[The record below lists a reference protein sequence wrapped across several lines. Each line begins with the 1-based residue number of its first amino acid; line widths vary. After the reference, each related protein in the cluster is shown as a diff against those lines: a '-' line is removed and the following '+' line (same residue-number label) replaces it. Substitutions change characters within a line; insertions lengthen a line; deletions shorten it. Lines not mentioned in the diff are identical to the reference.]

1 MNDFK
6 NLNVLVTG
14 ATGFIGSN
22 LVMVLLQKGAKVS
35 ILKRPK
41 SSVWRLKDILTR
53 IKILDADLRDKHHL
67 QLAIKKSDSKVI
79 FHLAACV
86 NRGQSVHLLKE
97 NLDTNL
103 IGTINL
109 VNCFINKDI
118 RSFVNTGTC
127 DEYGDN
133 PVPFNE
139 KQRENP
145 LSPYAASK
153 VAASH
158 YCQMLTR
165 TTGLPIITLRPFLTY
180 GPYQTGEMLIPDV
193 VTSCLK
199 SLPIQATP
207 GQQTR
212 EFHYIS
218 DIVDGFLLAATNKK
232 AIGEIIDLGT
242 GEEHTVKEV
251 IEMIVELTEYP
262 LKWKLGNLPY
272 RENEMFRFYCR
283 GEKAKKLLK
292 WRSKTSLK
300 DGLIKTIEWHKKFS
314 KSNKLPR
321 AKSARYY
328 L

>member
-22 LVMVLLQKGAKVS
+22 LVRSLLRKGAKVS

-53 IKILDADLRDKHHL
+53 IKILEADLRNKHQL
-67 QLAIKKSDSKVI
+67 QVALKNSDDRVI

-86 NRGQSVHLLKE
+86 NRGQSVHLIKE
-97 NLDTNL
+97 NLETNL

-133 PVPFNE
+133 PMPFNE
-139 KQRENP
+139 EQREKP
-145 LSPYAASK
+145 LSPYSATK
-153 VAASH
+153 VAATH
-158 YCQMLTR
+158 FCQMLYEASR
-165 TTGLPIITLRPFLTY
+165 FPVINVRPFLTY
-180 GPYQTGEMLIPDV
+180 GPCQTGGMLIPDV
-193 VTSCLK
+193 ITSCLK
-199 SLPIQATP
+199 SLPLKVTK

-212 EFHYIS
+212 EFHYVS
-218 DIVDGFLLAATNKK
+218 DIVNGFLLAATNKK
-232 AIGEIIDLGT
+232 AIGEVIDLGT
-242 GEEHTVKEV
+242 GKEHAVKEV
-251 IEMIVELTEYP
+251 VEMVVKLTGYR
-262 LKWKLGNLPY
+262 LKWRLGGLPY

-292 WRSKTSLK
+292 WQPEISLK
-300 DGLIKTIEWHKKFS
+300 DGLIKTIDWYKKFL

-321 AKSARYY
+321 AKSPRY
-328 L
+328 

>member
-22 LVMVLLQKGAKVS
+22 LVRSLLQKGAKVS

-41 SSVWRLKDILTR
+41 SSVWRLKDIIAR
-53 IKILDADLRDKHHL
+53 IKILEADLRDKHRL
-67 QLAIKKSDSKVI
+67 QLALKNSDNRVI

-86 NRGQSVHLLKE
+86 KRERSVSLIRE
-97 NLDTNL
+97 NLETNVW
-103 IGTINL
+103 GTINL
-109 VNCFINKDI
+109 IDCMAKWDI
-118 RSFVNTGTC
+118 KSFVNTGTC

-133 PVPFNE
+133 PVPFHE
-139 KQRENP
+139 KQRECP

-165 TTGLPIITLRPFLTY
+165 TTAFPIVTLRPFLTY

-199 SLPIQATP
+199 SQPIKATK

-218 DIVDGFLLAATNKK
+218 DIIDGFLLAATNKK

-242 GEEHTVKEV
+242 GEEYAVKEV
-251 IEMIVELTEYP
+251 VEMIVKLTDYR
-262 LKWKLGNLPY
+262 LKWRLGDLPY
-272 RENEMFRFYCR
+272 RENEMFHFYCR
-283 GEKAKKLLK
+283 GEKARKLLK
-292 WRSKTSLK
+292 WRPKISFN
-300 DGLIKTIEWHKKFS
+300 DGLTKTIEWYKTFLKSKKYESRTFA
-314 KSNKLPR
+314 N
-321 AKSARYY
+321 
-328 L
+328 

>member
-22 LVMVLLQKGAKVS
+22 LVRVLLLKGAKVS

-41 SSVWRLKDILTR
+41 SSLWRLKDITTH
-53 IKILDADLRDKHHL
+53 IKILEADLRDKHDL
-67 QLAIKKSDSKVI
+67 QLALKKEDFKVI

-86 NRGQSVHLLKE
+86 KREQSASLMKE
-97 NLDTNL
+97 NLETNVG
-103 IGTINL
+103 GTINL
-109 VNCFINKDI
+109 IDCVTKWDI
-118 RSFVNTGTC
+118 KSFVNTGTC

-158 YCQMLTR
+158 YCQMIAR

-180 GPYQTGEMLIPDV
+180 GPYQTGEMLIPNVID
-193 VTSCLK
+193 SCLK
-199 SLPIQATP
+199 SLPIQVTK
-207 GQQTR
+207 GLQTR

-242 GEEHTVKEV
+242 GKEHTVKEV
-251 IEMIVELTEYP
+251 VEMIVKLTDYR
-262 LKWKLGNLPY
+262 LKWKLGDLPS
-272 RENEMFRFYCR
+272 RENEMYRFYCQ

-292 WRSKTSLK
+292 WQPEVSLK
-300 DGLIKTIEWHKKFS
+300 DGLTKTIEWYMKFLKSS
-314 KSNKLPR
+314 KL
-321 AKSARYY
+321 
-328 L
+328 

>member
-1 MNDFK
+1 MNEFK

-22 LVMVLLQKGAKVS
+22 LVRVLLQKGAKVS

-41 SSVWRLKDILTR
+41 SSVWRLKDIITR
-53 IKILDADLRDKHHL
+53 IKILEADLRDKRNL
-67 QLAIKKSDSKVI
+67 QLALKKEDNKVI

-86 NRGQSVHLLKE
+86 KRERSASLIKE
-97 NLDTNL
+97 NLETNVW
-103 IGTINL
+103 GTINL
-109 VNCFINKDI
+109 IACMTKLDI

-139 KQRENP
+139 MQRENP

-158 YCQMLTR
+158 YCQMLSR
-165 TTGLPIITLRPFLTY
+165 TCGLPIITLRPFLTY

-199 SLPIQATP
+199 SLPIQATL

-218 DIVDGFLLAATNKK
+218 DIINGFLLAATNKK
-232 AIGEIIDLGT
+232 AIGEVIDLGT
-242 GEEHTVKEV
+242 GEEHSVKEV
-251 IEMIVELTEYP
+251 IEMIVELTKYR

-272 RENEMFRFYCR
+272 RENEIFRFYCK
-283 GEKAKKLLK
+283 GDKAKKLLK
-292 WRSKTSLK
+292 WQPKISLK
-300 DGLIKTIEWHKKFS
+300 DGLIKTIDWQKKFL
-314 KSNKLPR
+314 KSDKT
-321 AKSARYY
+321 
-328 L
+328 

>member
-22 LVMVLLQKGAKVS
+22 LVRVLLQKGAKVS

-41 SSVWRLKDILTR
+41 SSVWRLKNILTR
-53 IKILDADLRDKHHL
+53 IKILEADLRDKHHL
-67 QLAIKKSDSKVI
+67 QLALKNSDSRII

-86 NRGQSVHLLKE
+86 KREPSSSLIKE
-97 NLDTNL
+97 NLEANVW
-103 IGTINL
+103 GTINL
-109 VNCFINKDI
+109 IDCVTKWDI
-118 RSFVNTGTC
+118 KSFVNTGTC

-133 PVPFNE
+133 PMPFNE

-180 GPYQTGEMLIPDV
+180 GPYQTGEMLIPDT
-193 VTSCLK
+193 VTSCIK
-199 SLPIQATP
+199 SLPIQATL

-218 DIVDGFLLAATNKK
+218 DIVNGFLLAATNKK

-242 GEEHTVKEV
+242 GEEHSVKEV
-251 IEMIVELTEYP
+251 IEMIVELTKYS

-272 RENEMFRFYCR
+272 RENEMFRFYCQ

-292 WRSKTSLK
+292 WRPKTSLK
-300 DGLIKTIEWHKKFS
+300 EGLIKTIDWQKKFS
-314 KSNKLPR
+314 KSNKI
-321 AKSARYY
+321 
-328 L
+328 

>member
-22 LVMVLLQKGAKVS
+22 LVRSLLQKGAKVS

-41 SSVWRLKDILTR
+41 SSVWRLKDILSR
-53 IKILDADLRDKHHL
+53 IKILEADLRNKHHL
-67 QLAIKKSDSKVI
+67 QLALKNSDNRII

-86 NRGQSVHLLKE
+86 KREPSVSLIKE
-97 NLDTNL
+97 NLETNVL
-103 IGTINL
+103 GTINL
-109 VNCFINKDI
+109 IDCMTNWNIK
-118 RSFVNTGTC
+118 SFVNTGTC

-133 PVPFNE
+133 PVPFHE

-153 VAASH
+153 VSASH

-165 TTGLPIITLRPFLTY
+165 TTGFPIITLRPFLTY
-180 GPYQTGEMLIPDV
+180 GPYQTGEMLIHNV
-193 VTSCLK
+193 ITSCLK
-199 SLPIQATP
+199 SLPIRVTK

-232 AIGEIIDLGT
+232 TIGEIVDLGT
-242 GEEHTVKEV
+242 GEEHSVKKV
-251 IEMIVELTEYP
+251 VEMIVKLTDYR
-262 LKWKLGNLPY
+262 LKWRLGDLTY

-283 GEKAKKLLK
+283 GEKAKELLK
-292 WRSKTSLK
+292 WRPKTSLEN
-300 DGLIKTIEWHKKFS
+300 GLIKTIDWYKKFL
-314 KSNKLPR
+314 KSNK
-321 AKSARYY
+321 A
-328 L
+328 

>member
-22 LVMVLLQKGAKVS
+22 LVRSLLLKGANVS

-41 SSVWRLKDILTR
+41 SSVWRLKDVTSR
-53 IKILDADLRDKHHL
+53 IKILEADLHDKHQL
-67 QLAIKKSDSKVI
+67 QQALKNSDNRVI

-86 NRGQSVHLLKE
+86 KREPSTSQIKE
-97 NLDTNL
+97 NLETNVL
-103 IGTINL
+103 GTINL
-109 VNCFINKDI
+109 IDCMTKWDI
-118 RSFVNTGTC
+118 KSFVNTGTC

-133 PVPFNE
+133 SVPFHE

-145 LSPYAASK
+145 LSPYAVSK

-165 TTGLPIITLRPFLTY
+165 AGGFPIISLRPFLTY
-180 GPYQTGEMLIPDV
+180 GPYQTGEMLIPNV
-193 VTSCLK
+193 VASCLK
-199 SLPIQATP
+199 SLPIQVTK

-232 AIGEIIDLGT
+232 AIGEVIDLGT
-242 GEEHTVKEV
+242 GKEHTVKEV
-251 IEMIVELTEYP
+251 VEMIVKLTIYR
-262 LKWKLGNLPY
+262 LKWKLGDLPY
-272 RENEMFRFYCR
+272 RENEIFRFYCR
-283 GEKAKKLLK
+283 GEKAKNLLK
-292 WRSKTSLK
+292 WQPKISLK
-300 DGLIKTIEWHKKFS
+300 DGLVKTIDWQKKFL
-314 KSNKLPR
+314 KSNKT
-321 AKSARYY
+321 
-328 L
+328 

>member
-22 LVMVLLQKGAKVS
+22 LVRTLVQKGAKVS

-41 SSVWRLKDILTR
+41 SSIWRLKDIITR
-53 IKILDADLRDKHHL
+53 IEILEADLRDKRHL
-67 QLAIKKSDSKVI
+67 QIALRKKDFRVI

-86 NRGQSVHLLKE
+86 KREPSVSLIKE
-97 NLDTNL
+97 NLETN
-103 IGTINL
+103 IWGTINL
-109 VNCFINKDI
+109 IDCMNRLDI
-118 RSFVNTGTC
+118 KSFVNTGTC

-133 PVPFNE
+133 PVPFHE

-158 YCQMLTR
+158 YCQMIAR
-165 TTGLPIITLRPFLTY
+165 TTGFPIITLRPFLTY
-180 GPYQTGEMLIPDV
+180 GPFQTGDMLIPNV
-193 VTSCLK
+193 VASCLK
-199 SLPIQATP
+199 SLPIQVTK

-242 GEEHTVKEV
+242 GKEHTVKEV
-251 IEMIVELTEYP
+251 VEMIVKLTDYR
-262 LKWKLGNLPY
+262 LKWRLGDLPY
-272 RENEMFRFYCR
+272 RENEMFRFYCG
-283 GEKAKKLLK
+283 GEKAKRLLK
-292 WRSKTSLK
+292 WQPKISLK
-300 DGLIKTIEWHKKFS
+300 DGLKKTIEWRKKFLKSS
-314 KSNKLPR
+314 KL
-321 AKSARYY
+321 
-328 L
+328 

>member
-6 NLNVLVTG
+6 NLTVLVTG

-22 LVMVLLQKGAKVS
+22 LVRSLLLKGAKVS

-41 SSVWRLKDILTR
+41 SSVWRLKDIKTR
-53 IKILDADLRDKHHL
+53 IKILEADLRDKHHL
-67 QLAIKKSDSKVI
+67 QLALKKEEFRVI

-86 NRGQSVHLLKE
+86 KREPSTSLIKD
-97 NLDTNL
+97 NLETNVW
-103 IGTINL
+103 GTINL
-109 VNCFINKDI
+109 IDYMIKRDV

-133 PVPFNE
+133 SVPFNE

-158 YCQMLTR
+158 YCRMIHR
-165 TTGLPIITLRPFLTY
+165 TTGFPIITLRPFLTY
-180 GPYQTGEMLIPDV
+180 GPYQTGEMLIPNV
-193 VTSCLK
+193 INCCLK
-199 SLPIQATP
+199 SLPIQVTK

-218 DIVDGFLLAATNKK
+218 DIVNGFLTAAVNKK

-242 GEEHTVKEV
+242 GKEHTVKEIV
-251 IEMIVELTEYP
+251 EMIVKLTDYR
-262 LKWKLGNLPY
+262 LKWRLGDLPY
-272 RENEMFRFYCR
+272 RENEMFRFYCQ
-283 GEKAKKLLK
+283 GEKAKKLLR
-292 WRSKTSLK
+292 WQPEISLEN
-300 DGLIKTIEWHKKFS
+300 GLIKTIEWYKKFL
-314 KSNKLPR
+314 KSNKT
-321 AKSARYY
+321 
-328 L
+328 

>member
-22 LVMVLLQKGAKVS
+22 LVRVLLQKGAKVS

-53 IKILDADLRDKHHL
+53 IKILEADLRDKHHL
-67 QLAIKKSDSKVI
+67 QLALKNSHSRAI

-86 NRGQSVHLLKE
+86 KREPSSSLIKE
-97 NLDTNL
+97 NLETNVWGTTNL
-103 IGTINL
+103 IDCVTKG
-109 VNCFINKDI
+109 DI
-118 RSFVNTGTC
+118 KSFVNTGTC

-199 SLPIQATP
+199 SLPIQATL

-218 DIVDGFLLAATNKK
+218 DIVNGFLLAATNKK

-251 IEMIVELTEYP
+251 IEMIVELTEYR

-272 RENEMFRFYCR
+272 RENEMFRFYCQ
-283 GEKAKKLLK
+283 GDKAKKLLK
-292 WRSKTSLK
+292 WRPKTSLK
-300 DGLIKTIEWHKKFS
+300 DGLIKTIDWQKKFS
-314 KSNKLPR
+314 KSNKI
-321 AKSARYY
+321 
-328 L
+328 